1 MKNTLH
7 RREVAKIL
15 LADRGD
21 ALVVAGLGS
30 PIWDITSVQDSHAN
44 FPAWGGMGGAA
55 CMGLGLAFAQPD
67 RTVLVVTGDG
77 EMLMGLGALATIGVA
92 QPRNLS
98 VVVMNNGQYGET
110 GLQKAHT
117 SLGVDLA
124 GVATASGIKH
134 SLDVK
139 DDADLAKLVTSLYAR
154 QGPVFASIRIHE
166 EKLPPLVSPRDGPH
180 LKNRFRIHLLGAAQ
194 AME

>member
-1 MKNTLH
+1 MNNTLH
-7 RREVAKIL
+7 RRDVAKVL
-15 LADRGD
+15 LADRGNS
-21 ALVVAGLGS
+21 LVVAGLGS
-30 PIWDITSVQDSHAN
+30 PIWDITAVEDSHAN

-55 CMGLGLAFAQPD
+55 CMGLGLALAQPE
-67 RTVLVVTGDG
+67 RAVLVVTGDG

-92 QPRNLS
+92 RPRNLS

-124 GVATASGIKH
+124 GVATASGIER
-134 SLDVK
+134 SFDVK
-139 DDADLAKLVTSLYAR
+139 DDQGVQQLANLIYTR
-154 QGPVFASIRIHE
+154 QGPVFASVRIHD
-166 EKLPPLVSPRDGPH
+166 EKLPPLVSPRDGAY
-180 LKNRFRIHLLGAAQ
+180 LKNRFRIQLLGAAE